1 MDRYVIVG
9 GSLAGAK
16 AAETLRGEGFD
27 GEIVLIGEEGV
38 RPYERPPLSKGY
50 LLGAEELEKAYVHPE
65 GWYAEHQVD
74 LRLGVRATMLDAAS
88 HTLTLDG
95 DTPLSY
101 QKLLLATGSR
111 VRVLDLP
118 GADLHGVRYLRTA
131 DESTQLREEFTAGR
145 KVVVIGAGWIGM
157 ETAAAA
163 RQHGADVTV
172 VELDSLPLRRVLGDE
187 LGALFAD
194 LHREHGVRFRL
205 SAGVS
210 EITGSDG
217 QVTGVRLADGELL
230 PADVAVVGIGV
241 RPAVELAE
249 AAGLDVDNGV
259 VTDEGLR
266 TSDPDIFACGDVAN
280 SYHPII
286 GKRVRVEH
294 WANALNGGKAAA
306 KSMLGQDVVYDR
318 VPYFFSDQYDL
329 GMEYSGHVEPGGY
342 DQVVFRGDPG
352 DGGGEFIAFW
362 LADDRVLAGMNVNV
376 WDVTEPIQKLVRAGH
391 AGAAID
397 PRRLADVNA
406 PLEGLLG

>member
-217 QVTGVRLADGELL
+217 
-230 PADVAVVGIGV
+230 
-241 RPAVELAE
+241 
-249 AAGLDVDNGV
+249 
-259 VTDEGLR
+259 
-266 TSDPDIFACGDVAN
+266 
-280 SYHPII
+280 
-286 GKRVRVEH
+286 
-294 WANALNGGKAAA
+294 
-306 KSMLGQDVVYDR
+306 
-318 VPYFFSDQYDL
+318 
-329 GMEYSGHVEPGGY
+329 
-342 DQVVFRGDPG
+342 
-352 DGGGEFIAFW
+352 
-362 LADDRVLAGMNVNV
+362 
-376 WDVTEPIQKLVRAGH
+376 
-391 AGAAID
+391 
-397 PRRLADVNA
+397 
-406 PLEGLLG
+406 